1 MEGNCD
7 RRVSGR
13 SVYNRDFCKIGGDG
27 TMIMTSRE
35 IIISV
40 LREHL
45 ISRKVAGKITDEI
58 IKRTNADYER
68 QVKKAGLE
76 VK

>member
-1 MEGNCD
+1 
-7 RRVSGR
+7 
-13 SVYNRDFCKIGGDG
+13 
-27 TMIMTSRE
+27 MTSRE
-35 IIISV
+35 IIVSV

-45 ISRKVAGKITDEI
+45 ISRKIAEQIVDVI
-58 IKRTNADYER
+58 IARTNADYER

>member
-1 MEGNCD
+1 
-7 RRVSGR
+7 
-13 SVYNRDFCKIGGDG
+13 
-27 TMIMTSRE
+27 MIMTSRE